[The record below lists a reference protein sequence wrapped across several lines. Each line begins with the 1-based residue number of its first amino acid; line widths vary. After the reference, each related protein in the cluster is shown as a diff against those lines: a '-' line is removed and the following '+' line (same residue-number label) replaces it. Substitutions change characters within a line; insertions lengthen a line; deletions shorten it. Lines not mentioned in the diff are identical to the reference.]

1 MRCRFLF
8 KLLTV
13 LHHLSRGQ
21 LMLFGLDSL
30 VTGRFDRSEVGAGT
44 GKWLDV
50 GSIGTLFAPVEFTW

>member
-1 MRCRFLF
+1 
-8 KLLTV
+8 
-13 LHHLSRGQ
+13 
-21 LMLFGLDSL
+21 MLFGLDSL